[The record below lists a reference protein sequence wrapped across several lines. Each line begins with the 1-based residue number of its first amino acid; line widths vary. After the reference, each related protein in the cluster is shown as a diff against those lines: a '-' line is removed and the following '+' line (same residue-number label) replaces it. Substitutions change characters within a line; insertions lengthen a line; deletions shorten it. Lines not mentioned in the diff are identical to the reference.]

1 MSCTLALNSS
11 SADIVFEGT
20 ATAGGAF
27 TVTCAVASAVPPS
40 PRATMWYE
48 VDSDGVT
55 VFTPVVGTS
64 PMPSIATEVASV
76 ERQFSTTWS
85 PAEIESGVAVI
96 CTVGA
101 GAVAGGAI
109 GGGGSGFFFLQPPAT
124 HPKARRGRGRRCGRS
139 HRRWR
144 KRLLLLATTSDN
156 QNCKQCDRQKNSR
169 KSIKSVQCE

>member
-1 MSCTLALNSS
+1 
-11 SADIVFEGT
+11 
-20 ATAGGAF
+20 
-27 TVTCAVASAVPPS
+27 
-40 PRATMWYE
+40 MWYE

-124 HPKARRGRGRRCGRS
+124 TKTASSATGKRILESRLSRFNASSSCDSSASFQGLNHSMPQTIRRAMHRKFARQS
-139 HRRWR
+139 IPFMV
-144 KRLLLLATTSDN
+144 
-156 QNCKQCDRQKNSR
+156 DRQSLR
-169 KSIKSVQCE
+169 SFGPVPDSFKSADGAPFIAPSELV